1 MADTL
6 SERLRTIT
14 AWFIVFD
21 AKSFEAKRVL
31 EEAAAELD
39 RREAI
44 VAAAEAWAKAAH
56 ANKRPGILM
65 DEEIARNALL
75 ALIPEEPHD

>member
-39 RREAI
+39 RTEARLTALEQALTFI
-44 VAAAEAWAKAAH
+44 EANSGDPVMENCARAALK
-56 ANKRPGILM
+56 G
-65 DEEIARNALL
+65 
-75 ALIPEEPHD
+75 